1 MEQLR
6 RLDTIKQGQFT
17 ATITEDEEPM
27 PPKFLTDIQ
36 DAEVSGQHDSD
47 HDHDHPRAGVRGGGG
62 ARYVRVPRGAQAR
75 PQPVRPLVPQ
85 RRGAGECWSLQGHV
99 TPDT

>member
-1 MEQLR
+1 MRSSARACTTPASSWARRSAGQCWAVIGCWSQYWALIGQVRISMEQLR

-36 DAEVSGQHDSD
+36 DAEVS
-47 HDHDHPRAGVRGGGG
+47 
-62 ARYVRVPRGAQAR
+62 
-75 PQPVRPLVPQ
+75 
-85 RRGAGECWSLQGHV
+85 
-99 TPDT
+99 

>member
-1 MEQLR
+1 MIGCWSQYWALIGQVRISMEQLR

-36 DAEVSGQHDSD
+36 DAEVS
-47 HDHDHPRAGVRGGGG
+47 
-62 ARYVRVPRGAQAR
+62 
-75 PQPVRPLVPQ
+75 
-85 RRGAGECWSLQGHV
+85 
-99 TPDT
+99 

>member
-47 HDHDHPRAGVRGGGG
+47 HDMTTPGQVFVAEGEPAMFECRVEPKHDLNLSVRWYRNDEELVSAGHCR
-62 ARYVRVPRGAQAR
+62 
-75 PQPVRPLVPQ
+75 
-85 RRGAGECWSLQGHV
+85 
-99 TPDT
+99 DT